1 MVKLYLNESEYPTA
15 FLTHPA
21 INPAN
26 RDVQE
31 FIENLLIEVLN
42 NKNPKLNI
50 EKVAYS
56 DLKVEY
62 GLVQHRSGVV
72 IREDKSR
79 KQVLAYIF
87 LSPENDTSRNTIV
100 AQTIFPDLIN
110 IMETYIES
118 PSFTLLNHPIYFINM
133 IDKELTAS
141 SIRRDFA
148 LLTACGFQY
157 VELFEHSAINTRN
170 IPLGINTFVEEYITN
185 LGLEAKFFQLNDAN
199 KILKITFPIVDLLNA
214 EQNAFNGSKEKFYW
228 TEVLPIS
235 VIAANNGFEI
245 DYSEFENFINNFESV
260 FSQTSDKMDRCK
272 TLLEYLKKLQHKM
285 NYKYEL

>member
-15 FLTHPA
+15 FLTHPV

-26 RDVQE
+26 GDMQE

-50 EKVAYS
+50 EQVAYS

-62 GLVQHRSGVV
+62 GLGQHRSGVV

-87 LSPENDTSRNTIV
+87 LSPENDASRNTIV

-133 IDKELTAS
+133 IDKKLTAS

-148 LLTACGFQY
+148 LLSACGFQY
-157 VELFEHSAINTRN
+157 VELFEHSAINTRI

-185 LGLEAKFFQLNDAN
+185 LGLEAKFFQ
-199 KILKITFPIVDLLNA
+199 FMV
-214 EQNAFNGSKEKFYW
+214 
-228 TEVLPIS
+228 
-235 VIAANNGFEI
+235 
-245 DYSEFENFINNFESV
+245 
-260 FSQTSDKMDRCK
+260 
-272 TLLEYLKKLQHKM
+272 
-285 NYKYEL
+285 